1 METIF
6 ISHKVEHPMTVI
18 CSAIN
23 EEDVWGDWNNPF
35 AFAERKR
42 KFIPSE
48 TYVYNVWVMETL
60 NGKKINS
67 HSPLN

>member
-18 CSAIN
+18 SSPHLKD
-23 EEDVWGDWNNPF
+23 EDYVGWGIRRAAQAWC
-35 AFAERKR
+35 
-42 KFIPSE
+42 
-48 TYVYNVWVMETL
+48 YNVWEYKTL

-67 HSPLN
+67 HNCLN